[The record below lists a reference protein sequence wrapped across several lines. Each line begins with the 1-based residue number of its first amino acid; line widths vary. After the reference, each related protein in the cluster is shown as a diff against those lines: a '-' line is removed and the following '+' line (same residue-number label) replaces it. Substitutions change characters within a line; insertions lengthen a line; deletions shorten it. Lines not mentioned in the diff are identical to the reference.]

1 MNNEKTPNAEEQEF
15 DRLMEFYLR
24 STGQLFPTT
33 PAQVEAFEK
42 YMSTL
47 PAEAKA
53 PATDLPTA
61 AEILARG
68 YQPYKPVA
76 EASTRIVDFT
86 NDYALAARNGKQ
98 LSEETL
104 RKMREETENET
115 EE

>member
-1 MNNEKTPNAEEQEF
+1 MNNEITPNAEEQEF

-24 STGQLFPTT
+24 STGQLFPIT
-33 PAQVEAFEK
+33 PQQVEAFEK
-42 YMSTL
+42 YVSTL

-53 PATDLPTA
+53 PATELPTA

-68 YQPYKPVA
+68 YQPYKQVA
-76 EASTRIVDFT
+76 EAGTRMEDFT
-86 NDYALAARNGKQ
+86 NEYALAARNGKQ

>member
-15 DRLMEFYLR
+15 DRLMDFYLR
-24 STGQLFPTT
+24 STGQLFPST
-33 PAQVEAFEK
+33 PAQVEAFEI

-76 EASTRIVDFT
+76 EASTSTVDFT
-86 NDYALAARNGKQ
+86 DDYALAARNGKQ
-98 LSEETL
+98 LSESTL